1 MVSPPFRPRPFRNG
15 AGGTSPVVRWLR
27 SHAPNAGGSR
37 FDPWSGKEIPHA
49 TNETQHSQIHI
60 SFNKFEAT
68 IKKKKKQ
75 KKQQC
80 PGVALH
86 HENSSGA
93 ERHTRGVKSRPS
105 GIKFCGPS

>member
-68 IKKKKKQ
+68 IKKKKNRR
-75 KKQQC
+75 
-80 PGVALH
+80 
-86 HENSSGA
+86 NSSALVLLFTMRTALGLSA
-93 ERHTRGVKSRPS
+93 THGE
-105 GIKFCGPS
+105 